1 VHLQSMRAVLHC
13 HIMRFLR
20 KSTLPE
26 LSNFGESP
34 GRAGGLPFE
43 LNTRIAFA
51 RGDIRSSTAFS
62 PRTPAAYPER
72 ESTIIMSRMR

>member
-1 VHLQSMRAVLHC
+1 MHLQSMRAVLHC
-13 HIMRFLR
+13 HIVRFLR

-43 LNTRIAFA
+43 LTLNTTGPSVKGFPLETKNRLRIDFMEEMA
-51 RGDIRSSTAFS
+51 
-62 PRTPAAYPER
+62 
-72 ESTIIMSRMR
+72 